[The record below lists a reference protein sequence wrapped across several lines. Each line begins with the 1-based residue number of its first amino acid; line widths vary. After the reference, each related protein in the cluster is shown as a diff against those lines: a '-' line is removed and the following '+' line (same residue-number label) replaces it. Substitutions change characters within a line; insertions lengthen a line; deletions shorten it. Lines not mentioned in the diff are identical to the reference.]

1 MRYQIDFNGSATAEL
16 TQLLHSVEARLS
28 WQGIRGQGPADS
40 NASRPGVVSAN
51 PDGVQDQSSGHRNHE
66 HCLVIIIVVAIV
78 GVAVGYY
85 FGRRKRELSVKTGH
99 G

>member
-16 TQLLHSVEARLS
+16 TQLLHSVEARLG

-51 PDGVQDQSSGHRNHE
+51 PDGGKDQSSGNRIHD
-66 HCLVIIIVVAIV
+66 HCLFIIIVVAIL